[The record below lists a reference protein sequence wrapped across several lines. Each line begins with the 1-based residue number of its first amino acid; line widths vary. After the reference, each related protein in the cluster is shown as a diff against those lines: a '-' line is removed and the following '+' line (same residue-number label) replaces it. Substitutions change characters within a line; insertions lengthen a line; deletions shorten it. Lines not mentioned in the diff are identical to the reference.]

1 MEKKENKTG
10 AIIGTVAAI
19 LLCGLPGLFM
29 FVLGITSVTRTF
41 PREWVPMGYPTLGFG
56 IVTLM
61 LAVIGIAV
69 AVLVP
74 LLTLRGRKKKG

>member
-29 FVLGITSVTRTF
+29 FVLGITFVTRTF
-41 PREWVPMGYPTLGFG
+41 PREWVPMGYPTTGFG
-56 IVTLM
+56 IATLC
-61 LAVIGIAV
+61 LAVIGIFV

-74 LLTLRGRKKKG
+74 VLTLRSKKKQG